1 MSTEDDGRDPAS
13 SPSDSAGD
21 GRGGGEREEPD
32 IDDLLAQL
40 DALENAVDEGHERER
55 VRETISLVER
65 MPGSGAFTTRISKYT
80 GRDIAQ
86 SFVGGIVFALPL
98 LVEGGVFEIAAWFA
112 TARVGGLPVYLAGHV
127 CFVVGVTTGLL
138 YYADFRDV
146 QVYRPILGIVPRRLV
161 GVLGVAFLVSAGLM
175 VLWGRLFIE
184 DPTGLEAFARVTV
197 VWGGASFGGALG
209 DILPGESTGRD
220 VSEHF
225 EELGDVFG
233 DD

>member
-1 MSTEDDGRDPAS
+1 MSTEDGGRDAAG
-13 SPSDSAGD
+13 SAVGPPDD
-21 GRGGGEREEPD
+21 GTHANPD

-40 DALENAVDEGHERER
+40 DALEEAVDEGHERER

-65 MPGSGAFTTRISKYT
+65 MPGSDAFTTRISKYT

-112 TARVGGLPVYLAGHV
+112 AARIAGLPVYLAGHV

-146 QVYRPILGIVPRRLV
+146 RVYRPIFGLVPRRLV
-161 GVLGVAFLVSAGLM
+161 GVLSVAFLVSAGLM
-175 VLWGRLFIE
+175 ALWGRLFAE
-184 DPTGLEAFARVTV
+184 DPTALEAFARVTV
-197 VWGGASFGGALG
+197 VWGGAAFGGAIG

-220 VSEHF
+220 VSERL
-225 EELGDVFG
+225 EELGDVF

>member
-1 MSTEDDGRDPAS
+1 MSIDDDRSSEPVAS
-13 SPSDSAGD
+13 DTAGD
-21 GRGGGEREEPD
+21 GSGGERSDPD

-40 DALENAVDEGHERER
+40 DALEATVDDSEERER

-65 MPGSGAFTTRISKYT
+65 MPGSEAFTTRISKYT

-112 TARVGGLPVYLAGHV
+112 TARIAGFPVYLAAHV

-146 QVYRPILGIVPRRLV
+146 QVYRPIFGLVPRRLV
-161 GVLGVAFLVSAGLM
+161 GVLSVAFLVSAGLM
-175 VLWGRLFIE
+175 VLWGRLFEE
-184 DPTGLEAFARVTV
+184 DPTTLEAFARVTV
-197 VWGGASFGGALG
+197 VWAGAAFGGALG

-220 VSEHF
+220 VSDHF
-225 EELGDVFG
+225 DELGEMF
-233 DD
+233 DDD

>member
-1 MSTEDDGRDPAS
+1 MGTDDERGS
-13 SPSDSAGD
+13 GGTVSEPSAATTPTTPD
-21 GRGGGEREEPD
+21 GENPD
-32 IDDLLAQL
+32 IDDLLRKL
-40 DALENAVDEGHERER
+40 DSLEETVDDEDEREK
-55 VRETISLVER
+55 VRQTISLVER
-65 MPGSGAFTTRISKYT
+65 MPGSDAFTTRISKYT
-80 GRDIAQ
+80 TRDIAQ

-112 TARVGGLPVYLAGHV
+112 AARVAGLPIYLAGHV

-161 GVLGVAFLVSAGLM
+161 GVLTVAFLVSAGLM
-175 VLWGRLFIE
+175 ALWGRLLAE
-184 DPTGLEAFARVTV
+184 DPTTLEAFARVTV
-197 VWGGASFGGALG
+197 VWGGAAFGGALG

-225 EELGDVFG
+225 EELGDVF

>member
-1 MSTEDDGRDPAS
+1 MGTDDERGSGGTASEPWATSTP
-13 SPSDSAGD
+13 
-21 GRGGGEREEPD
+21 GEESPD
-32 IDDLLAQL
+32 IDDLLKKL
-40 DALENAVDEGHERER
+40 DALEETVDDEHEREK
-55 VRETISLVER
+55 VRQTISLVER
-65 MPGSGAFTTRISKYT
+65 MPGSDAFTTRISKYT

-112 TARVGGLPVYLAGHV
+112 TARVAGVPVYLAGHV

-146 QVYRPILGIVPRRLV
+146 RVYRPIFGLVPRRLV
-161 GVLGVAFLVSAGLM
+161 GVLTVAFVVSAGLM
-175 VLWGRLFIE
+175 ALWGRLFAE
-184 DPTGLEAFARVTV
+184 DPTTLEAFARVTV
-197 VWGGASFGGALG
+197 VWGGAAFGGALG

-225 EELGDVFG
+225 EELGDVF
-233 DD
+233 DDD

>member
-1 MSTEDDGRDPAS
+1 MGTDDERGSGGRAS
-13 SPSDSAGD
+13 EPSATSMP
-21 GRGGGEREEPD
+21 GGESPD
-32 IDDLLAQL
+32 IDDLLRKL
-40 DALENAVDEGHERER
+40 DALEETVDDEDEREK
-55 VRETISLVER
+55 VRQTISLVER
-65 MPGSGAFTTRISKYT
+65 MPGSEAFTTRISKYT

-112 TARVGGLPVYLAGHV
+112 AARVAGLPVYLAGHV

-146 QVYRPILGIVPRRLV
+146 QVYRPIFGLVPRRLV
-161 GVLGVAFLVSAGLM
+161 GVLTVAFLVSAGLM
-175 VLWGRLFIE
+175 ALWGRLFLD
-184 DPTGLEAFARVTV
+184 DPTTLEAFARVTV
-197 VWGGASFGGALG
+197 VWGGAAFGGALG

-220 VSEHF
+220 VSEHL